1 MVMDKHR
8 KRLWTFVGLLSLVC
22 LLYPIGTALT
32 PVVLIVDGI
41 VGVAYGKKLNERRY
55 LAFFTYVLLL
65 GVLSLPL
72 FLLFCCYGLKQMTSL
87 KNSTSYIQRLKTI
100 LILK

>member
-55 LAFFTYVLLL
+55 LAF
-65 GVLSLPL
+65 SPMCC
-72 FLLFCCYGLKQMTSL
+72 FLAC
-87 KNSTSYIQRLKTI
+87 
-100 LILK
+100 

>member
-1 MVMDKHR
+1 MGMDKHR

-41 VGVAYGKKLNERRY
+41 VGVAYGMKLNERRC

-72 FLLFCCYGLKQMTSL
+72 FLFFCCYGLKQFT
-87 KNSTSYIQRLKTI
+87 
-100 LILK
+100 

>member
-1 MVMDKHR
+1 MDIC
-8 KRLWTFVGLLSLVC
+8 RLAISC
-22 LLYPIGTALT
+22 LFTLPDRYCADSRCPH
-32 PVVLIVDGI
+32 VDGI

-72 FLLFCCYGLKQMTSL
+72 FLLFCCYGLKQFT
-87 KNSTSYIQRLKTI
+87 
-100 LILK
+100 

>member
-55 LAFFTYVLLL
+55 
-65 GVLSLPL
+65 
-72 FLLFCCYGLKQMTSL
+72 
-87 KNSTSYIQRLKTI
+87 I
-100 LILK
+100 

>member
-1 MVMDKHR
+1 MVMDKYR

-41 VGVAYGKKLNERRY
+41 VGVAYGKKLNERRC

-72 FLLFCCYGLKQMTSL
+72 FLLFCCYGLKQFT
-87 KNSTSYIQRLKTI
+87 
-100 LILK
+100 

>member
-41 VGVAYGKKLNERRY
+41 VGVAYGKKLNERRC

-72 FLLFCCYGLKQMTSL
+72 FLFFCCYGLKQFT
-87 KNSTSYIQRLKTI
+87 
-100 LILK
+100 